1 MADMNIQ
8 IVRLISGE
16 EILCDYKDSSESTAN
31 RHVLTKPLILIQ
43 NETSGSMGF
52 MQWLPYTEAYDKGVE
67 VADSFVGFVTPP
79 SQEVVAQYKS
89 HITGIIVPPDKPV
102 LSLVT

>member
-1 MADMNIQ
+1 MADMNVQ

-31 RHVLTKPLILIQ
+31 RHVLTKPLILVQ
-43 NETSGSMGF
+43 EPNGSMGF
-52 MQWLPYTEAYDKGVE
+52 MQWMPYTEAYDKGVE

-79 SQEVVAQYKS
+79 SPEVVAQYKS
-89 HITGIIVPPDKPV
+89 HITGIITPPDKPV